1 MLLKTKMSGSYG
13 TLQRQLNTLLQLQL
27 DNQGGTSATPKLQQV
42 LEAGNSS
49 TIGLAVKGFHNQ
61 LDLTSSEIKLTNG
74 SDVTY
79 TLISQGGLML
89 TNNDVNTVTMNE
101 FGLSCASNNGTAII
115 NPNNFSFDGS
125 VKGLYSNPDDSNI
138 QLLNEIGNVDISGA
152 TVSIMGVNYKP
163 TFSGTNAI
171 ISYLSTG
178 RIVFST
184 TPLAYIPS
192 VSISQV
198 STGDVVGL
206 CITDITNFD
215 FGFKSTNI
223 SIGSISWTAK

>member
-1 MLLKTKMSGSYG
+1 MT
-13 TLQRQLNTLLQLQL
+13 
-27 DNQGGTSATPKLQQV
+27 D
-42 LEAGNSS
+42 
-49 TIGLAVKGFHNQ
+49 
-61 LDLTSSEIKLTNG
+61 
-74 SDVTY
+74 
-79 TLISQGGLML
+79 
-89 TNNDVNTVTMNE
+89 NDVNTVTMNE

-125 VKGLYSNPDDSNI
+125 VKGLYSNADNSNI

-152 TVSIMGVNYKP
+152 TVSIMGVNYRP
-163 TFSGTNAI
+163 TFSGTTAI
-171 ISYLSTG
+171 ISYFSTG

-215 FGFKSTNI
+215 FGFKATNVG
-223 SIGSISWTAK
+223 IGTISWNAR

>member
-1 MLLKTKMSGSYG
+1 MKY
-13 TLQRQLNTLLQLQL
+13 NTLLALQL
-27 DNQGGTSATPKLQQV
+27 DNQGSSASGTLQQV
-42 LEAGNSS
+42 LEAGNTS
-49 TIGLAVKGFHNQ
+49 TIGLSVNGGGKQ

-89 TNNDVNTVTMNE
+89 TDNDVNTVTMNE

-125 VKGLYSNPDDSNI
+125 VKGLYSNADNSNI

-152 TVSIMGVNYKP
+152 TVSIMGVNYRP

-171 ISYLSTG
+171 VPYFSTG

-184 TPLAYIPS
+184 TR
-192 VSISQV
+192 
-198 STGDVVGL
+198 L

-215 FGFKSTNI
+215 FGFKATNI
-223 SIGSISWTAK
+223 GIGTISWNAR